1 MKNITSAKELGN
13 RIAEKLGLSFE
24 VETYEELAEFV
35 EEVTPA
41 IDEEFIGGKTSFED
55 FWRRFEDDSP
65 LPYWQIVTDKKT
77 LADIMREFQKQ
88 NLFGEVSYW
97 SQELDMDSEDL
108 DEMPE
113 DGMIVADI
121 EPNSDTAEFIEKLR
135 VFSEANDAALYF
147 KLYNL
152 YPFYEH
158 FTKLLGNNA
167 NEIVWHIE
175 NGKILTDG
183 QEIVVIDGAEG
194 DLFLVQ
200 CWWLSG
206 FELEML
212 EKYGLRVA
220 LEITDEAPKS
230 WKMLDC
236 GMSIGLRI
244 KYGK

>member
-24 VETYEELAEFV
+24 GETYEDLATFV
-35 EEVTPA
+35 EEIVPA
-41 IDEEFIGGKTSFED
+41 IDEDFIWGKTSFED
-55 FWRRFEDDSP
+55 FWRGFEDDSP
-65 LPYWQIVTDKKT
+65 IPFWQIIADKKT
-77 LADIMREFQKQ
+77 LRCLMEKFGHKDAFGDITYYANDYETESEGLDDMPEE
-88 NLFGEVSYW
+88 GEV
-97 SQELDMDSEDL
+97 
-108 DEMPE
+108 
-113 DGMIVADI
+113 IADI
-121 EPNSDTAEFIEKLR
+121 EPNGSNIDVLEWLQA
-135 VFSEANDAALYF
+135 FSKEHSLSFSF

-152 YPFYEH
+152 YPLYEH

-236 GMSIGLRI
+236 GISTGLRI